1 MLLKGFNE
9 IEGPQNVQPADYCS
23 IFISFNVAIVQCLFI
38 IIAMLSAFLQ
48 QSNQDNIYTNMSRR
62 IRHIHARN
70 DEWVVV
76 HRDKKSDNSG
86 VSLAVIII
94 LYILLC

>member
-1 MLLKGFNE
+1 
-9 IEGPQNVQPADYCS
+9 
-23 IFISFNVAIVQCLFI
+23 
-38 IIAMLSAFLQ
+38 
-48 QSNQDNIYTNMSRR
+48 MSRR

-76 HRDKKSDNSG
+76 HRDKKSDIPG
-86 VSLAVIII
+86 VGLAVIII